1 MKTLVLIRHAKSS
14 WSHGLQDVDR
24 PLSDR
29 GFNDANLL
37 SNEFKTLNFIPD
49 SVFSSSANRALTT
62 CNIFMET
69 LQISKCNL
77 QISNQLYDFEG
88 RKVLDFIRHLDD
100 SINNVMI
107 FGHNYALT
115 AISNLLGNVFI
126 DNLPTCGLVMINF
139 DTSFWKNIDKGHHAL
154 TLFPKHLK
162 T

>member
-49 SVFSSSANRALTT
+49 SVFSSPANRALTT
-62 CNIFMET
+62 CAIFLWKLCKYQNAT
-69 LQISKCNL
+69 L

-88 RKVLDFIRHLDD
+88 RKVLDFIRH
-100 SINNVMI
+100 
-107 FGHNYALT
+107 
-115 AISNLLGNVFI
+115 
-126 DNLPTCGLVMINF
+126 
-139 DTSFWKNIDKGHHAL
+139 FWTIL
-154 TLFPKHLK
+154 
-162 T
+162 